1 MAYENER
8 FKEHHRVRRLYESRS
23 VTVDQIASMMHVGR
37 ITICHCLRKDS

>member
-37 ITICHCLRKDS
+37 TTIYRCLRKDS